1 MKNIRNAL
9 LIAVTLSL
17 STCSSPIKE
26 SVFSLESSS
35 SSEVPATSYQGES
48 TMYVYEST
56 VSGVN
61 HKAQKAMFDIT
72 FTVKNGEP
80 IFGSMERMEEVERSL
95 NPDLTQVT
103 GDAYHISSFYYDID
117 CTKWVGLEDI
127 ATESLNLFYFV
138 RG

>member
-1 MKNIRNAL
+1 
-9 LIAVTLSL
+9 
-17 STCSSPIKE
+17 
-26 SVFSLESSS
+26 
-35 SSEVPATSYQGES
+35 
-48 TMYVYEST
+48 MYVYEST